1 MRILVIEDDRSISK
15 LVLQRLSEE
24 GYAADSCPD
33 GETGLE
39 YAEGTSYDCI
49 LLDLMLPKKTGL
61 EVLERLRHDGNNAYI
76 LIMTALGSVEDRVK
90 GLDFGA
96 DDYLVKPFSLDEL
109 MARIRALKRRS
120 ADSSRSRILSL
131 DDLEVDT
138 VSRTVK
144 RSGKPVELTSREY
157 ALLEYLMRNAGT
169 VLTRTQIDEHVWDY
183 SFYTESNIV
192 DVYIR
197 YLRNKID
204 RGFQNSLIH
213 TVRGTGYVMRKDAD
227 L

>member
-1 MRILVIEDDRSISK
+1 MRILIIEDDRSISK
-15 LVLQRLSEE
+15 LVLQRLNEE

-39 YAEGTSYDCI
+39 YAETTPYDCI

-90 GLDFGA
+90 GLDLGA

-120 ADSSRSRILSL
+120 ADNSRSRILSL

-138 VSRTVK
+138 VSRAVK

-204 RGFQNSLIH
+204 RGFKNSLIH
-213 TVRGTGYVMRKDAD
+213 TVRGTGYVMRKDVD
-227 L
+227 I

>member
-1 MRILVIEDDRSISK
+1 MLA
-15 LVLQRLSEE
+15 EE
-24 GYAADSCPD
+24 NRPGGS
-33 GETGLE
+33 G
-39 YAEGTSYDCI
+39 
-49 LLDLMLPKKTGL
+49 
-61 EVLERLRHDGNNAYI
+61 RLRQTGTCIYPDHDGA
-76 LIMTALGSVEDRVK
+76 GFGGDRVK
-90 GLDFGA
+90 GLDLGA

-120 ADSSRSRILSL
+120 ADNSRSRILSL

-138 VSRTVK
+138 VSRAVK

-204 RGFQNSLIH
+204 RGFKNSLIH
-213 TVRGTGYVMRKDAD
+213 TVRGTGYVMRKDVD
-227 L
+227 I